1 MKKRAHN
8 EETKKEY
15 RRIKTTIFY
24 DGKRARTRVTSN
36 QSERERAGKKKMDVM
51 GYACHLINSAR
62 GTHSTVIGL
71 THLSSTHISAI
82 V

>member
-36 QSERERAGKKKMDVM
+36 QSERESGKEKDGCNGICMSSDQF
-51 GYACHLINSAR
+51 GPWDSQ
-62 GTHSTVIGL
+62 HSHRL
-71 THLSSTHISAI
+71 DSSF
-82 V
+82 